1 MHIFKNTVYR
11 ETEGSGVIA
20 LQGLGESKLSSPPEF
35 GGPNDALSPEEMF
48 VGAVN
53 GCLLLTFY
61 YFAKQHS
68 VEVSSYHSEAEGE
81 VEKGNKGF
89 KFIKM
94 NVKALVVV
102 ASDKYFEK
110 IEELS
115 HLAEKYCLVSNSIN
129 CPVSYEVE
137 VVDEASQAVSK
148 SYSIK

>member
-1 MHIFKNTVYR
+1 VHIFKNTVYR
-11 ETEGSGVIA
+11 EAKGSGVIV
-20 LQGLGESKLSSPPEF
+20 LQGLGEKKISPPPEF

-61 YFAKQHS
+61 YFAKKHS
-68 VEVSSYHSEAEGE
+68 VEVSSYHSEAEGK
-81 VEKGNKGF
+81 VEKGKEGF
-89 KFIKM
+89 KFVKVS
-94 NVKALVVV
+94 VKAKVTI
-102 ASDKYFEK
+102 ANDKYFEK

-115 HLAEKYCLVSNSIN
+115 HLAEKYCLVSNSVT

-148 SYSIK
+148 SYFVE